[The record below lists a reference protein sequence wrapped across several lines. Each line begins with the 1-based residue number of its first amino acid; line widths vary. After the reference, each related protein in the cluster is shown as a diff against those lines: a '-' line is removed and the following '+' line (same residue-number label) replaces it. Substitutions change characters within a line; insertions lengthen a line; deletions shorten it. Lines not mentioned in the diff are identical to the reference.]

1 MEWVSH
7 YPLLYQHTESEKS
20 HKHRHRHT
28 HPRSHSSGRG
38 TLERP
43 REELWMPSTE
53 FCSQQCHLLLNGFG
67 NVPYKV
73 SVFFLS
79 FFLFLVVNL
88 FYVCEYTVCSLQ
100 KNQKRESHP
109 ITDGPCYR
117 WLWAT
122 IWLLGIEHRTSGRA
136 VTALN
141 HWAISPAWVSLFLKK
156 SLDWAWCLI
165 PIIPVFGRLR

>member
-1 MEWVSH
+1 
-7 YPLLYQHTESEKS
+7 
-20 HKHRHRHT
+20 
-28 HPRSHSSGRG
+28 
-38 TLERP
+38 
-43 REELWMPSTE
+43 MPSTE

-79 FFLFLVVNL
+79 FFLFLFCLFVVVVVVVNL

-117 WLWAT
+117 WL
-122 IWLLGIEHRTSGRA
+122 
-136 VTALN
+136 
-141 HWAISPAWVSLFLKK
+141 
-156 SLDWAWCLI
+156 
-165 PIIPVFGRLR
+165 